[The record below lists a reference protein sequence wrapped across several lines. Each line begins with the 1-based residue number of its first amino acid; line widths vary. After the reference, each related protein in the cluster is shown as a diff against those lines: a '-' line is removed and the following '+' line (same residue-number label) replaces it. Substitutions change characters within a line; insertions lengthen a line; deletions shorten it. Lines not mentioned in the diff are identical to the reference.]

1 MCCNDN
7 IYRPIFYI
15 VNIGLFNIIHL
26 KCILFAT
33 MILYISNTIIIY
45 IVVTMIHLL
54 YGFFMLVIR
63 SVIGVIKSHL
73 IKSHIS

>member
-7 IYRPIFYI
+7 IYRPIFNI

-33 MILYISNTIIIY
+33 MILYISNTIIMY
-45 IVVTMIHLL
+45 IVLTMIHLL
-54 YGFFMLVIR
+54 YGFFMMCFCDKVSDR
-63 SVIGVIKSHL
+63 GDKVTFN
-73 IKSHIS
+73 